1 MDILTTFWIHSVEM
15 VLLVLIYIMLF
26 EFIFKKMLLNF
37 TIILKLIRHKIW
49 YYWKGL
55 WNTSKIFNFIKP

>member
-26 EFIFKKMLLNF
+26 EFIFKKILLNF
-37 TIILKLIRHKIW
+37 TIILKLIRHKI
-49 YYWKGL
+49 
-55 WNTSKIFNFIKP
+55 